1 MTYAALEEQLRQVDE
16 QDFDFVSH
24 FLDLILNKRKKETK
38 TEKKVLREPGAL
50 KGQIWMADDFDET
63 PECFKEYM

>member
-38 TEKKVLREPGAL
+38 TEKKPVRQLGKW
-50 KGQIWMADDFDET
+50 KGQISMADDFDET